1 MSARDEALREV
12 IARAIYESA
21 SFYGND
27 PGKPPWVPGGNSTRQ
42 DEARTLAD
50 AILAALDAAG
60 LAVVPKEPTLGVLM
74 SMALRRDHAL
84 GHIGYYDKPSGEP
97 WETHAR
103 RLEAALT
110 EARQQ
115 YEEVVG
121 AGFYS
126 VEREQHYAML
136 AAAAKGGER

>member
-12 IARAIYESA
+12 IAQAVNGFSDCDGEAGFRACVLCTCRS
-21 SFYGND
+21 
-27 PGKPPWVPGGNSTRQ
+27 Q
-42 DEARTLAD
+42 AD

-74 SMALRRDHAL
+74 SLALRRDHAL
-84 GHIGYYDKPSGEP
+84 GHIGYYDKPGGEP